1 MNSPVSVFHVNLSS
15 FFFINLPLYYI
26 FPVIPMHTSLSEREA
41 NNIKDLTDLL
51 VEGWSQ
57 LGSTCEM
64 GKKTAK
70 VFQMELENTW
80 GSKQLAVFDEEEA
93 RNWILGVSIAL
104 AIQGSTLTKFGLE
117 VVLRGCELHY

>member
-15 FFFINLPLYYI
+15 VFFINLPLYYI
-26 FPVIPMHTSLSEREA
+26 FPLIPMHTSLSEREA
-41 NNIKDLTDLL
+41 DNIKDLTDLL
-51 VEGWSQ
+51 VEDWSQ
-57 LGSTCEM
+57 QGSTCEM

-80 GSKQLAVFDEEEA
+80 GSKHLAVFDEEKA

-104 AIQGSTLTKFGLE
+104 AIQGSTLTEFGLE
-117 VVLRGCELHY
+117 VILQGCKLHY